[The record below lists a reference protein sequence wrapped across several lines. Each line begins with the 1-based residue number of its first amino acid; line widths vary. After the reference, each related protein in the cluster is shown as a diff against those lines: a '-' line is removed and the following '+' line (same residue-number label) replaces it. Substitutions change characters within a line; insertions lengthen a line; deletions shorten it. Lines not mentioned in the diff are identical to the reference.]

1 MTKLFTRS
9 PLPFVGQKRNFI
21 RQYKEVLSSLPP
33 NTTIVDLFGGSGLL
47 SHVAKR
53 YRPDCTV
60 VYNDFDHFE
69 RRLNSIQTTN
79 ELLSKVRDITA
90 NLPRSKPIP
99 EPQRT
104 AILELIEQEERTTG
118 YVDYITLSSS
128 LLFSSNTALCID
140 DLRRTQLWHTV
151 RRTPYTADGY
161 LDGLHIVSADYREVF
176 KQYKDIDNVI
186 FVVDPPYLSTDCSS
200 YTMRWTLADY
210 LDVLTILNGHRF
222 IYFTSNKSNI
232 LELCDWLGNNPSL
245 GNPFANCTKIEFETT
260 LNYSSKYTDI
270 MLYN

>member
-1 MTKLFTRS
+1 MTKPFTTS

-53 YRPDCTV
+53 HRPDCTV
-60 VYNDFDHFE
+60 IYNDFDHFE
-69 RRLNSIQTTN
+69 HRLNNIQTTN
-79 ELLSKVRDITA
+79 ELLASIREITCS
-90 NLPRSKPIP
+90 LPRSKPIP

-104 AILELIEQEERTTG
+104 AILQLVEKQERTHG
-118 YVDYITLSSS
+118 YVDYITLSAS
-128 LLFSSNTALCID
+128 LLFSAKYALNLEE
-140 DLRRTQLWHTV
+140 LRNEQMWNTV
-151 RRTPYTADGY
+151 RRTPYTAEGY
-161 LDGLHIVSADYREVF
+161 LDGLQIVSADYREVF
-176 KQYKDIDNVI
+176 QQYKDLPNVI
-186 FVVDPPYLSTDCSS
+186 FLVDPPYLSTDCST

-210 LDVLTILNGHRF
+210 LDVLTILHGYRF

-232 LELCDWLGNNPSL
+232 LELCDWLGRNPNL
-245 GNPFANCTKIEFETT
+245 GNPFENCTKIEFQTSM
-260 LNYSSKYTDI
+260 NYSAKYTDI

>member
-1 MTKLFTRS
+1 MTKQFSTS

-21 RQYKEVLSSLPP
+21 RQYKDVLSSLPP

-53 YRPDCTV
+53 HRPDCTV

-69 RRLNSIQTTN
+69 RRLNNIKKTN
-79 ELLSKVRDITA
+79 ELLSKIREITA
-90 NLPRSKPIP
+90 TLPRSKPIP

-104 AILELIEQEERTTG
+104 AILTLIAEEERTAG
-118 YVDYITLSSS
+118 YVDYVTLSSS
-128 LLFSSNTALCID
+128 LLFSAKYALT
-140 DLRRTQLWHTV
+140 LEELSREQLWNTV

-161 LDGLHIVSADYREVF
+161 LDGLEIVSADYREVF
-176 KQYKDIDNVI
+176 RQYSHLDSVI
-186 FVVDPPYLSTDCSS
+186 FLVDPPYLSTDCST

-210 LDVLTILNGHRF
+210 LDVLTILHGHRF

-232 LELCDWLGNNPSL
+232 LELCDWLGSNPTL
-245 GNPFANCTKIEFETT
+245 GNPFEHCTKVEFQTHM
-260 LNYSSKYTDI
+260 NYNSHYTDI